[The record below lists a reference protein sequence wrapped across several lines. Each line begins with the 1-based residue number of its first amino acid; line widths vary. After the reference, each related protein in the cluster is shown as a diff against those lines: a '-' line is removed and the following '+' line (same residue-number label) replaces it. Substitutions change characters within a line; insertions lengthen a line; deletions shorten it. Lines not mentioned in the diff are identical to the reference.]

1 VRVTSHLSRRPNLP
15 RFFFHM
21 SVSATA
27 RAEALIE
34 ALPYI
39 QKFRGQLFVI
49 KYGGSAM
56 EDEHV
61 VDRLLRDIVFL
72 EAVGINPVVIHGGGK
87 AITQR
92 MRDAGQK
99 ARFVNGLRITD
110 QEAITLVEDVL
121 DRVINPDI
129 ANRINKFGGRAVG
142 VHGKRVLVGRKLP
155 PQIDAN
161 EHVDLGFVG
170 EVVDVKTAEIEEAVS
185 REIVPVLSPLASDE
199 NGVVYNINADIA
211 AGSVAG
217 RLKAAKMIYV
227 SDVPGLMRDPT
238 DKNSLIPSVTL
249 HQIEQ
254 LVDDGIVSGG
264 MIPKVESASHALR
277 QGVQKVHFVDGRTP
291 HALLV
296 EVFSNAGIGTEILP

>member
-1 VRVTSHLSRRPNLP
+1 
-15 RFFFHM
+15 M

-56 EDEHV
+56 EDDQAI
-61 VDRLLRDIVFL
+61 DRLLRDIVFL

-92 MRDAGQK
+92 MRDAGQR
-99 ARFVNGLRITD
+99 ARFVNGLRVTD
-110 QEAITLVEDVL
+110 QEAIGIVEEVL
-121 DRVINPDI
+121 DSAINPDI
-129 ANRINKFGGRAVG
+129 ANRINKFGGRAIG
-142 VHGKRVLVGRKLP
+142 IHGKRVLVGQKLP
-155 PQIDAN
+155 PQIEGK

-170 EVVDVKTAEIEEAVS
+170 EVIDVQTAEIEEAVS
-185 REIVPVLSPLASDE
+185 REVVPVLSPLARDKD
-199 NGVVYNINADIA
+199 GVVYNINADIA

-227 SDVPGLMRDPT
+227 SDVPGLMRDPS
-238 DKNSLIPSVTL
+238 DKGSLIPSVTRA
-249 HQIEQ
+249 QIEK
-254 LVDDGIVSGG
+254 LVQDGVISGG
-264 MIPKVESASHALR
+264 MIPKVESASHALKA
-277 QGVQKVHFVDGRTP
+277 GVQKVHFIDGRTP